1 MTYIENHI
9 THVRH
14 IYAHIYI
21 IHMDGGHLRR
31 LFLYAI
37 WINDKP
43 YIETVRGISKIIIY
57 LVYNINNLKND
68 T

>member
-9 THVRH
+9 THVCRILYVH
-14 IYAHIYI
+14 IIQ
-21 IHMDGGHLRR
+21 MNGRHLRR

-37 WINDKP
+37 WTNDKP
-43 YIETVRGISKIIIY
+43 CIETVRGISKIIIY

>member
-9 THVRH
+9 THVRR
-14 IYAHIYI
+14 ILYVHIYI

-37 WINDKP
+37 
-43 YIETVRGISKIIIY
+43 
-57 LVYNINNLKND
+57 
-68 T
+68 